1 LACLHR
7 ISTRFFACAFALA
20 VALFLAATMSAQQA
34 APAVPAAA
42 PQPQSAPVI
51 AGDDAVR
58 QVLDRYCVTCHNDRL
73 KTFGLSLDKTAVD
86 SSNPTAHAEIWE
98 KVIRKIRTGAMPPAR
113 APRPDKASLSQ
124 VAASLEDRLDR
135 AAAANPDP
143 GRTPVFHRLNRTEY
157 QNAIRDLLSADIDVS
172 ELLPPDQP
180 SEVGFDNIAS
190 LLTLSPVLLEQYLS
204 TARKISELTLGGE
217 SVATDVRIYEIP
229 ADYKQ
234 ETRRSDMPFGTRGGT
249 AIQHYFPVSGEYSI
263 KVGLAGND
271 VSQMDVRIDGQRVGL
286 VAVRAA
292 AVARPNPNDPAVV
305 ESAPQAA
312 DPELTLPVKAG
323 AHSVAITFQGDPPT
337 AIEGLT
343 RRGGGGGGRGGGGG
357 GGRGGA
363 APVMRSVSSVTIT
376 GPLKAVSMDDSPA
389 FKRIMVCVPKSASEE
404 AKCARDIVA
413 SLMRRAYRRPVT
425 DREVDLLMPFYAEG
439 RSAGGFSAGVRLAM
453 QRVLV
458 SPAFL
463 FRIEQAPA
471 AAAAAAGRAATRR
484 LTDIELASRLSFFLW
499 SSIPDDS
506 LLDAAAAGRL
516 KDPKV
521 FSDQVAR
528 MLADPKSEA
537 LVRNF
542 AGQWLHLRE
551 LEHQKPDPR
560 AYPDVDKNLLE
571 ALGRQTE
578 LLFDSVLREKRS
590 VYELLTAD
598 YMFINERL
606 ARHYGI
612 PNIYGDHFR
621 RIPLSSKDDVRGGLL
636 GQGSILMVT
645 SYANRTSP
653 VKRGKFVLDL
663 VGSPPPPPP
672 PNVPALKTDAA
683 GGKALSMRES
693 MVQHRANPVC
703 ATCHS
708 RMDPI
713 GFALEGFDAVGRSR
727 TTGEDGAPIDTSGE
741 LPDRTAFNGPAQL
754 RDALL
759 LSKEQ
764 FRNAV
769 IEKLLTYAVGRE
781 VTYLDGPVVRDIAR
795 KAAAGNDSLHQLIVG
810 VTQSV
815 PFQMRRSD

>member
-1 LACLHR
+1 
-7 ISTRFFACAFALA
+7 
-20 VALFLAATMSAQQA
+20 
-34 APAVPAAA
+34 
-42 PQPQSAPVI
+42 
-51 AGDDAVR
+51 
-58 QVLDRYCVTCHNDRL
+58 
-73 KTFGLSLDKTAVD
+73 
-86 SSNPTAHAEIWE
+86 
-98 KVIRKIRTGAMPPAR
+98 
-113 APRPDKASLSQ
+113 
-124 VAASLEDRLDR
+124 
-135 AAAANPDP
+135 
-143 GRTPVFHRLNRTEY
+143 
-157 QNAIRDLLSADIDVS
+157 
-172 ELLPPDQP
+172 
-180 SEVGFDNIAS
+180 
-190 LLTLSPVLLEQYLS
+190 
-204 TARKISELTLGGE
+204 
-217 SVATDVRIYEIP
+217 
-229 ADYKQ
+229 
-234 ETRRSDMPFGTRGGT
+234 
-249 AIQHYFPVSGEYSI
+249 
-263 KVGLAGND
+263 
-271 VSQMDVRIDGQRVGL
+271 
-286 VAVRAA
+286 
-292 AVARPNPNDPAVV
+292 
-305 ESAPQAA
+305 
-312 DPELTLPVKAG
+312 
-323 AHSVAITFQGDPPT
+323 
-337 AIEGLT
+337 
-343 RRGGGGGGRGGGGG
+343 
-357 GGRGGA
+357 
-363 APVMRSVSSVTIT
+363 
-376 GPLKAVSMDDSPA
+376 
-389 FKRIMVCVPKSASEE
+389 
-404 AKCARDIVA
+404 
-413 SLMRRAYRRPVT
+413 
-425 DREVDLLMPFYAEG
+425 MPFYAEG

>member
-1 LACLHR
+1 MGAPTCKVATLRAGRGAVCL
-7 ISTRFFACAFALA
+7 
-20 VALFLAATMSAQQA
+20 VLAATMVPELSAQTSSSGGAGA
-34 APAVPAAA
+34 AEARA
-42 PQPQSAPVI
+42 
-51 AGDDAVR
+51 
-58 QVLDRYCVTCHNDRL
+58 VLDRYCVTCHNESR
-73 KTFGLSLDKTAVD
+73 KTAGLRLDKDAVD
-86 SSNPTAHAEIWE
+86 SNDPTAHPEIWE
-98 KVIRKIRTGAMPPAR
+98 KVIRKIRTGSMPPLR
-113 APRPDKASLSQ
+113 APRPDNASLSH
-124 VAASLEDRLDR
+124 VAAFFEDRLDR

-190 LLTLSPVLLEQYLS
+190 FLTLSPVLLEQYLS
-204 TARKISELTLGGE
+204 AARKISELTLGGE

-234 ETRRSDMPFGTRGGT
+234 EIRRSDMPFGTRGGT

-263 KVGLAGND
+263 KVGVAGND
-271 VSQMDVRIDGQRVGL
+271 ASQMDVRIDGQRVGL
-286 VAVRAA
+286 VALAGVAA
-292 AVARPNPNDPAVV
+292 GGGRGAPAPDSDEPAV
-305 ESAPQAA
+305 PPGG
-312 DPELTLPVKAG
+312 PELTLPVKAG

-343 RRGGGGGGRGGGGG
+343 RRGGGAGGRGGGGG

-363 APVMRSVSSVTIT
+363 APVMRSVSSITIT
-376 GPLKAVSMDDSPA
+376 GPLKAVSMEDSPA
-389 FKRIMVCVPKSASEE
+389 FKRLMVCVPKNASQE
-404 AKCARDIVA
+404 AKCAHDILA
-413 SLMRRAYRRPVT
+413 SLMRRAYRRPVA
-425 DREVDLLMPFYAEG
+425 DREVELVMPFYAEG
-439 RSAGGFSAGVRLAM
+439 RRAGEFSAGIQLAL

-458 SPAFL
+458 SPEFL
-463 FRIEQAPA
+463 FRIERSPA
-471 AAAAAAGRAATRR
+471 AVAGRAGVHR
-484 LTDIELASRLSFFLW
+484 LSDIELASRLSFFLW

-528 MLADPKSEA
+528 MLADPKSDA

-542 AGQWLHLRE
+542 AGQWLRLRE
-551 LEHQKPDPR
+551 LEFKKPDAR

-571 ALGRQTE
+571 ALRRQTE

-590 VYELLTAD
+590 VYDLLTAD
-598 YMFINERL
+598 YMFVNERL
-606 ARHYGI
+606 ARHYGLR
-612 PNIYGDHFR
+612 NIYGDHFR
-621 RIPLSSKDDVRGGLL
+621 RISLSSKDDVRGGLL

-645 SYANRTSP
+645 SNPDRTSP
-653 VKRGKFVLDL
+653 VQRGKFVLDMM
-663 VGSPPPPPP
+663 GAPPPPPP
-672 PNVPALKTDAA
+672 PNIPELKVNNSA
-683 GGKALSMRES
+683 GKALSMRES
-693 MVQHRANPVC
+693 MAMHRASPTC
-703 ATCHS
+703 ASCHN

-713 GFALEGFDAVGRSR
+713 GFALEGFDGIGRSR

-759 LSKEQ
+759 LNKEQ

-769 IEKLLTYAVGRE
+769 IEKLLTYALGRQ
-781 VTYLDGPVVRDIAR
+781 VTYLDGPSIRDIAR
-795 KAAAGNDSLHQLIVG
+795 KAATGNDSLYQLIVG
-810 VTQSV
+810 VTQSL